1 MFYQANRFLHE
12 YKYALL
18 FIFLILS
25 YYLWYCIYICDSFIK
40 RLRMLDYVIIG
51 AGQAGLAMAY
61 HLKKSNKDF
70 LIVDSEVEI
79 GASWLN
85 RWDSL
90 KLFTPTEY
98 NHLPGF
104 KFDAPKGYYPDKFEV
119 ANYFESYVAH
129 YNFKMQFNSLI
140 TGVRKTKDNTFI
152 LEHKEGEILTKGVIV
167 ATGPFHIP
175 YTPPCHTKIS
185 EQTRQMHSN
194 YYKAVHQLQ
203 DGDALVV
210 GAGDS
215 GYQIL
220 DEVSKDASKTVYF
233 SGNTNVKSIPQ
244 KIFGKTLWWWF
255 KLIGFLSF
263 TKYSWIGKKI
273 ISISQPVIGTN
284 VKEILAR
291 KNVIAVG
298 RTKDAI
304 GADMFFDKMNVST
317 IKNIIWATGYRP
329 NFHWIEGLELDENN
343 YPKNYRGECNIDGL
357 SFIGLPWMYTRGS
370 ATLGGVAKDAEYLAN
385 TLGK

>member
-1 MFYQANRFLHE
+1 
-12 YKYALL
+12 
-18 FIFLILS
+18 
-25 YYLWYCIYICDSFIK
+25 
-40 RLRMLDYVIIG
+40 MLDYVIIG
-51 AGQAGLAMAY
+51 GGQAGLAMAY

-70 LIVDSEVEI
+70 LIVDGDKEI

-98 NHLPGF
+98 NHLPGL
-104 KFDAPKGYYPDKFEV
+104 KFDAPRGYYPNKFEV
-119 ANYFESYVAH
+119 ANYFKSYVSH
-129 YNFKMQFNSLI
+129 YGFEMQFNTLI
-140 TGVRKTKDNTFI
+140 TGVEKKENGSF
-152 LEHKEGEILTKGVIV
+152 LVEHKDGTIACEAVIV

-175 YTPPCHTKIS
+175 YNPPCHTKIS
-185 EQTRQMHSN
+185 EDTLQMHSN
-194 YYKAVHQLQ
+194 YYKSSKQLQ
-203 DGDALVV
+203 EGDVLVV

-220 DEVSKDASKTVYF
+220 DEISKDATKTVYF

-244 KIFGKTLWWWF
+244 QFLGKTLWWWF

-273 ISISQPVIGTN
+273 NSTVQPVIGTD

-291 KNVIAVG
+291 TNVVAVG

-304 GADMFFDKMNVST
+304 GTDMFFEKMNVST
-317 IKNIIWATGYRP
+317 IKNIVWATGYRP
-329 NFHWIEGLELDENN
+329 NFQWIEGLELDENN
-343 YPKNYRGECNIDGL
+343 YPKNYRGVCNIDGL
-357 SFIGLPWMYTRGS
+357 YFIGLPWMYTRGS
-370 ATLGGVAKDAEYLAN
+370 ATLGGVAKDALYLAN
-385 TLGK
+385 TILKK